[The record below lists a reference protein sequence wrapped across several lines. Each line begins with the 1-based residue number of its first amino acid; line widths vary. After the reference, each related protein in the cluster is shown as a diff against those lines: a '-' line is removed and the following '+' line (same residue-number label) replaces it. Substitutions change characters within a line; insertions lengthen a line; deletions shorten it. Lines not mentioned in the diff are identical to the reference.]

1 MTTRSVPLHP
11 HAVAGLPVG
20 LERIRVRALLRDAP
34 VVWFPLLPGDRALVR
49 PGDAVPA
56 GGLLLERV
64 RAASVVDVPLASVRE
79 GVGSG
84 DWWVDDGRHHGL
96 RRSHARA
103 GAGELLYLGERAWRA
118 IAGDRTDVVES
129 PVAGIVREVRPG
141 MGISMATGAVGL
153 VGVGS
158 VGGPSHG
165 RLDVVAPAD
174 GELRPGSLD
183 VRRAGGVVVAGSRVD
198 AETLTR
204 ARAMGIRGMVAG
216 AIATRE
222 LRDLAASEARQRA
235 SLQPIPPFAVL
246 AIEGSVRTPI
256 AGPVMAI
263 LGALAGR
270 DVALVGDPPLLLFDW
285 GNDVL
290 PAPPADLV
298 RIRSGPAAGREGRW
312 GGLAGTRRFAS
323 GVRLDAGLVDVG
335 DANPVVVPLA
345 DLERF
350 A

>member
-1 MTTRSVPLHP
+1 MSSRSAIEPPGVE
-11 HAVAGLPVG
+11 GDLPPG
-20 LERIRVRALLRDAP
+20 LERIRERQLLREAP
-34 VVWFPLLPGDRALVR
+34 VVWFPLHPGDRALVK

-64 RAASVVDVPLASVRE
+64 RAASIVDVPPASVP
-79 GVGSG
+79 GDASPG
-84 DWWVDDGRHHGL
+84 DWWIDDGHRHGL
-96 RRSHARA
+96 RRSRARA
-103 GAGELLYLGERAWRA
+103 GAGELLYRGERAWRA

-141 MGISMATGAVGL
+141 IGISMATGAVGL
-153 VGVGS
+153 VGIGS

-165 RLDVVAPAD
+165 RLDVVSPAD

-183 VRRAGGVVVAGSRVD
+183 VRRAGAVVVAGSRVD

-204 ARAMGIRGMVAG
+204 ARAMGIRGIVAA

-246 AIEGSVRTPI
+246 ALEGHVRTPI

-270 DVALVGDPPLLLFDW
+270 DVALVGDPPLLLVDR
-285 GNDVL
+285 GPDQL
-290 PAPPADLV
+290 PAPAPGLV
-298 RIRSGPAAGREGRW
+298 RVRSGVSAGREGRW
-312 GGLAGTRRFAS
+312 AGLAGPRRFAS
-323 GVRLDAGLVDVG
+323 GVRLDAGFVDVG
-335 DANPVVVPLA
+335 DAAPLVVPLT